1 MHMRSFQYLSSSNI
15 SRGVQAGVVYYI
27 ISIGLTRFPNQANMA
42 SMLSGCVA
50 CAPFLSY
57 LLLTILCRRKK
68 ACSLYFMGGI
78 IACGAMLFLAVNRQ
92 PFLYA
97 AAYFIL
103 LTGESLIDQCY
114 PLGMYEVVP
123 LEVLGRFS
131 AARLLIYTFTSMIST
146 YVCGFLIE
154 SGATTFIFFFGAV
167 TALFSGWNFYK
178 TLKNN
183 QNYTD
188 NLNKIK

>member
-1 MHMRSFQYLSSSNI
+1 
-15 SRGVQAGVVYYI
+15 
-27 ISIGLTRFPNQANMA
+27 
-42 SMLSGCVA
+42 
-50 CAPFLSY
+50 
-57 LLLTILCRRKK
+57 
-68 ACSLYFMGGI
+68 MGGI